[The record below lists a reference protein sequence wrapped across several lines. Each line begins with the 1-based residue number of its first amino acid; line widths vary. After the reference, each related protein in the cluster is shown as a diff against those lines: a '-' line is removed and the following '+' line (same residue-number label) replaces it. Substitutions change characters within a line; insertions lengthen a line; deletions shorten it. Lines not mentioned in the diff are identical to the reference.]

1 MRHYTKG
8 CREVMEIGDFMEDE
22 YRIIESWMME
32 HSPDQV
38 RNLVWKKDP
47 GGDHEA
53 AWFDPFF
60 KTGYVPRIAH
70 LQSPISM
77 DDDFWMVYDYLS
89 EFVDDDFW
97 VTDMELIY
105 EMSRDR
111 DRFFQAVAKSKPNI
125 RYVFKV
131 FSGSFK
137 AAPVT
142 NAPPEEFR
150 GRKHSG
156 VNKKWEPNDG
166 SA

>member
-1 MRHYTKG
+1 MKHYTKG
-8 CREVMEIGDFMEDE
+8 CREAMEIGDFGDDE
-22 YRIIESWMME
+22 YRTIEGWMIE

-38 RNLVWKKDP
+38 RKLVWKKDP
-47 GGDHEA
+47 GGNHDA

-60 KTGYVPRIAH
+60 KTGYVPRISQ
-70 LQSPISM
+70 LLSPISM
-77 DDDFWMVYDYLS
+77 DEDFWKTYDYLS

-105 EMSRDR
+105 EMSRDM
-111 DRFFQAVAKSKPNI
+111 DRFYSAVQQSKPNI

-131 FSGSFK
+131 FSSSFK
-137 AAPVT
+137 KAPET

-156 VNKKWEPNDG
+156 VNKKWEPANG
-166 SA
+166 PA